1 MSLHSKERYH
11 ELKPVGHALSLLIA
25 ISFVICIGWGLVMPA
40 SLHMHG
46 ARENW
51 LPGFEFL
58 TLQGFIIGLIESYL
72 YGWYIALVF
81 VPLYR
86 FFNRSTVSNS

>member
-1 MSLHSKERYH
+1 MT
-11 ELKPVGHALSLLIA
+11 
-25 ISFVICIGWGLVMPA
+25 PA
-40 SLHMHG
+40 SPHMHS
-46 ARENW
+46 AWENW

-81 VPLYR
+81 VPLYN
-86 FFNRSTVSNS
+86 FFNRSSVSQS

>member
-1 MSLHSKERYH
+1 MKIAS
-11 ELKPVGHALSLLIA
+11 VGHALSLFLA
-25 ISFVICIGWGLVMPA
+25 ISFLICIGWGLVMPP

-46 ARENW
+46 GWEQW

-58 TLQGFIIGLIESYL
+58 TPAGFGIGLVESYL

-81 VPLYR
+81 VPL
-86 FFNRSTVSNS
+86 FNLFNKSS

>member
-1 MSLHSKERYH
+1 MKI
-11 ELKPVGHALSLLIA
+11 KPVGHALSLLIA
-25 ISFVICIGWGLVMPA
+25 ISFLICIGWGLVMPA

-46 ARENW
+46 AWENW

-58 TLQGFIIGLIESYL
+58 TPQGFIIGLSESYL